1 MAFAPLAKSLRRT
14 WLPLRG
20 GATTKTAGDS
30 VKIGMITSSYPR
42 FEGDIAGTFVRS
54 LAENISALGHE
65 VHVLAPYDAAAS
77 ELHGSVH
84 VHRFR
89 YFVGK
94 RWYLIG
100 YAKSLDSDVSLR
112 KTVYLLLPFYTI
124 AAFWELYRLQR
135 RVPIDVI
142 HAHWVVPSGAIAA
155 LVAKCTHTPLVISL
169 HGSDVFM
176 LERNIIANWAARWA
190 FAQAAQVTAC
200 SSDLLQRAKRHGL
213 SPRKVQFIPY
223 GVAHNRFHMDPDSS
237 LALRRQL
244 GIAADAPVV
253 LALGRL
259 VYKKGF
265 EYLVRA
271 IPYLTKQF
279 SNLRVIIAGDGPLY
293 DDLLRLGQE
302 LGVQNQ
308 LLLIRGV
315 PWTDTP
321 RYLNMCDVF
330 VVPSVHDHEGNVD
343 GLPNVLLEA
352 MSCGKP
358 VIATRVAGIPEVIE
372 DQQNGLLVEERDPHQ
387 LALAITKLL
396 ASPDLAQQY
405 GMACRAK
412 IEENLT
418 WELIAQRMVGVYEQ
432 VIAARE

>member
-1 MAFAPLAKSLRRT
+1 MVAVGERDYHQKH
-14 WLPLRG
+14 
-20 GATTKTAGDS
+20 AGES

-65 VHVLAPYDAAAS
+65 VHVLAPYDAAAK
-77 ELHGSVH
+77 ELDGCVQ

-89 YFVGK
+89 YSAGK

-100 YAKSLDSDVSLR
+100 YAKSLESDVSLR

-135 RVPIDVI
+135 QIPVDVI

-155 LVAKCTHTPLVISL
+155 LAAKCTHTPLVISL
-169 HGSDVFM
+169 HGSDVFI
-176 LERNIIANWAARWA
+176 LERNIVANWA
-190 FAQAAQVTAC
+190 AC
-200 SSDLLQRAKRHGL
+200 SSDLLERAQKHGL
-213 SPRKVQFIPY
+213 SPRKAQLIPY
-223 GVAHNRFHMDPDSS
+223 GVAHDRFRTDPDSRF
-237 LALRRQL
+237 ALRTQL
-244 GIAADAPVV
+244 GIATDAPVV

-271 IPYLTKQF
+271 IPDIAKQF
-279 SNLRVIIAGDGPLY
+279 SNLRVVIAGDGPLY
-293 DDLLRLGQE
+293 DDLLRLAQE
-302 LGVQNQ
+302 LGVQNH

-315 PWTDTP
+315 PWTDAP

-330 VVPSVHDHEGNVD
+330 VVPSVHDHKGNVD

-358 VIATRVAGIPEVIE
+358 VVATRVAGIPEVIE
-372 DQQNGLLVEERDPHQ
+372 DQHNGLLVEEKDSHQ

-396 ASPDLAQQY
+396 ASPNLAQQY

-412 IEENLT
+412 IEERLT
-418 WELIAQRMVGVYEQ
+418 WGMIAKRMVEVYEQ
-432 VIAARE
+432 AIAAQR